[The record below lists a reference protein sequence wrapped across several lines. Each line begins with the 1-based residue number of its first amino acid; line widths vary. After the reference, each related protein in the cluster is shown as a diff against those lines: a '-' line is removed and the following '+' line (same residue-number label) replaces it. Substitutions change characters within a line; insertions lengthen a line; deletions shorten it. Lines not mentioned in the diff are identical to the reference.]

1 MLSQYFVEVAD
12 FACFARYVCSFREN
26 PLRVYSHNLNG
37 KKVLSSRRVLTNSLF
52 SFYTAEAKSGRYI
65 SYSAKG
71 GKEECDVVNSTKA
84 LSTYAPIIHLSSLP
98 SGFNIHPKKIV
109 DKFKPIQ
116 VDDLGSLARLTY
128 DPELPD
134 EPDLTLF
141 MFQQK
146 QKWIVGYITKI
157 DLEDTIYF
165 FNYVKLDD
173 EPSKPFLK
181 YSLQEAKAPVFVDKF
196 QHGYSYLP
204 IIKLKKSH
212 EIFGLN

>member
-12 FACFARYVCSFREN
+12 FVCFARYVCSFREN

-37 KKVLSSRRVLTNSLF
+37 KKVLSSRRVLTNSLL

-98 SGFNIHPKKIV
+98 SGLNIHPKKIV

-134 EPDLTLF
+134 ELDLTLF
-141 MFQQK
+141 MFSQK
-146 QKWIVGYITKI
+146 QKWIVGYLTKI

-181 YSLQEAKAPVFVDKF
+181 YSLQEAKAPIFVDKF

>member
-1 MLSQYFVEVAD
+1 M
-12 FACFARYVCSFREN
+12 
-26 PLRVYSHNLNG
+26 
-37 KKVLSSRRVLTNSLF
+37 
-52 SFYTAEAKSGRYI
+52 
-65 SYSAKG
+65 
-71 GKEECDVVNSTKA
+71 
-84 LSTYAPIIHLSSLP
+84 
-98 SGFNIHPKKIV
+98 
-109 DKFKPIQ
+109 
-116 VDDLGSLARLTY
+116 DDLGSLARLTY

-141 MFQQK
+141 MFPQK
-146 QKWIVGYITKI
+146 QKWIAGYITKI

-165 FNYVKLDD
+165 FNHVKLDD

-212 EIFGLN
+212 EIFGLH

>member
-37 KKVLSSRRVLTNSLF
+37 KKVLSSRRVLTNSLL

-116 VDDLGSLARLTY
+116 VDELGSLARLTY

-134 EPDLTLF
+134 E
-141 MFQQK
+141 
-146 QKWIVGYITKI
+146 
-157 DLEDTIYF
+157 
-165 FNYVKLDD
+165 LD
-173 EPSKPFLK
+173 
-181 YSLQEAKAPVFVDKF
+181 
-196 QHGYSYLP
+196 
-204 IIKLKKSH
+204 
-212 EIFGLN
+212 

>member
-1 MLSQYFVEVAD
+1 MLGQYFVEVAD
-12 FACFARYVCSFREN
+12 FACLARYVCSFREN

-37 KKVLSSRRVLTNSLF
+37 KKVLSSRRVLTKSLL
-52 SFYTAEAKSGRYI
+52 SFYTTETKSGRYV

-84 LSTYAPIIHLSSLP
+84 FSVYAPIIHLSSLP
-98 SGFNIHPKKIV
+98 SGFNLHPKKIV

-141 MFQQK
+141 MFPQK
-146 QKWIVGYITKI
+146 QKWIVGYITRI

-196 QHGYSYLP
+196 QHGIFLFANNK
-204 IIKLKKSH
+204 IKKKS
-212 EIFGLN
+212 